1 MFQYSCLPFLA
12 PVQPGGCLDYKVFY
26 ISFGP
31 SFSASFAGALA
42 SLTDAAAIFSVR
54 YFVIHPGPENIDLEP
69 SGDRFDCLRFAAEVL
84 GQVAEHC
91 RQVGIGCA
99 IENKLPHLLF
109 ASIRDLLWIL
119 ASMGQVPIGVCL
131 DTGHGQLAGDLRSI
145 IQKLTGYLL
154 MVHAHDNH
162 GRGDDHQPPGTGSGF
177 QFGSRPTRIRSARG
191 VYRLLVITQ
200 NRLND

>member
-1 MFQYSCLPFLA
+1 
-12 PVQPGGCLDYKVFY
+12 
-26 ISFGP
+26 
-31 SFSASFAGALA
+31 
-42 SLTDAAAIFSVR
+42 
-54 YFVIHPGPENIDLEP
+54 VIHPGPENIDLEP
-69 SGDRFDCLRFAAEVL
+69 SGDRFECLRFAAEVL

-91 RQVGIGCA
+91 RQVGIGRA

-131 DTGHGQLAGDLRSI
+131 DTGHGQLTGDLRSI

-162 GRGDDHQPPGTGSGF
+162 GRGDDQSRKSIAKITIKSMKRVQRKRLRQSSGLQP
-177 QFGSRPTRIRSARG
+177 QRVLPTRLSIN
-191 VYRLLVITQ
+191 VRLGATPRAI
-200 NRLND
+200 NISI

>member
-1 MFQYSCLPFLA
+1 
-12 PVQPGGCLDYKVFY
+12 
-26 ISFGP
+26 
-31 SFSASFAGALA
+31 
-42 SLTDAAAIFSVR
+42 
-54 YFVIHPGPENIDLEP
+54 
-69 SGDRFDCLRFAAEVL
+69 VL

-177 QFGSRPTRIRSARG
+177 QFGSRPARIRSARG